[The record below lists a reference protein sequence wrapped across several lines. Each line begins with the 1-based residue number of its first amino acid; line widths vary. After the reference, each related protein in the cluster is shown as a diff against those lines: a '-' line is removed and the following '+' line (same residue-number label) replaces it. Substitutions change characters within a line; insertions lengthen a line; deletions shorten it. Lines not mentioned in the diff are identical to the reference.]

1 MSTKFEWDPVKAEA
15 NRKDHKIGFE
25 QARDVFKDAM
35 AIDELDD
42 REDYGEDRFNRT
54 GMVEGRLL
62 VVTYTMRTDE
72 HSGSE
77 VVRIIS
83 ARLAERRERR
93 RYHDA

>member
-1 MSTKFEWDPVKAEA
+1 MGPVKAET
-15 NRKDHKIGFE
+15 NRKEHKISFE

-35 AIDELDD
+35 AIDKPDD
-42 REDYGEDRFNRT
+42 REEYGEERFNRT
-54 GMVEGRLL
+54 GMVEGRVL

-93 RYHDA
+93 RYHEA